1 MKFDYYYGIEADSYN
16 FIPVPKVLLTDPQ
29 FKSLSA
35 ESVLLYS
42 CMLNR
47 MSLSRKNGWLDEENR
62 VYIIFTLEEIIDTIG
77 RAHTKCVSILKELDS
92 VGLIERKKRGL
103 GKPDIIYVKNF
114 LYSSE
119 QGSNPDK
126 IIDFSNRELKTSQNE
141 NSGLHETRTPDFS
154 NREPSNTNINNTNNI
169 KTDINY
175 TDPLPLLQPVESAT
189 EKTEEDEEEKVKKQI
204 NYDRLIRTHQ
214 GNKPLLAF
222 ILHQMVKMVCETN
235 SMVEISSGHY
245 EPKLRVLERIKAI
258 TYNDIENL
266 LLMLPDKDENNI
278 KNPVAY
284 MRKCLFNIVERREAV
299 CFTRQIK
306 HPGNNGGLIHQEYDF
321 EELERIACGGI

>member
-1 MKFDYYYGIEADSYN
+1 MKFDYYYGIEVDSYN

-62 VYIIFTLEEIIDTIG
+62 VYIIFTLEEIINTIG

-114 LYSSE
+114 LHSSE

-169 KTDINY
+169 KTEISY
-175 TDPLPLLQPVESAT
+175 TDPLPLLQPVESAI
-189 EKTEEDEEEKVKKQI
+189 EKTKEDEEEKVKKQI
-204 NYDRLIRTHQ
+204 NYNRLVRTHQ
-214 GNKPLLAF
+214 GNKSLLAF

-235 SMVEISSGHY
+235 SKVEISSGHY
-245 EPKLRVLERIKAI
+245 EPKSRVLERIKAI